1 MVFAWYQGARARLR
15 LAFGCNESGI
25 SLDRNIIQRPFGRRL
40 VRGYRSDQQHHC
52 PLKGITMTA
61 ILDFAVL
68 PPEVNSARMYAGA
81 GSGPMAAAASAWK
94 GLAAELRSTAQ
105 SYGSLLTALT
115 NEEWR
120 GPASAAMAAAAAPYV
135 AWVSGTAAQAEQTA
149 TQVEAA
155 VAAYEAA
162 YAATVSPAEIAANRS
177 QLASLVA
184 TNILGQNTP
193 AIAANEAQY
202 GQMWAQDAVA
212 MYAYAGA
219 SALATQLTAFTEPQ
233 QTTIPSA
240 LIAQSAAV
248 GQAAGIQQSTL
259 AQLIASVPS
268 ALRGLANP
276 AASTSLLTSV
286 FAPSS
291 GSATSGLSGLLNVI
305 SGSNGSA
312 FGQLLNANI
321 WNTIFSSGFY
331 MPGNF
336 LGTLSD
342 FMSQA
347 DVMSQGTES
356 AGQAAG
362 GAANGAATAIAG
374 PLGDIGA
381 IGKSVS
387 AGLDRSSIIGT
398 LSVPPSW
405 TVPAPPHNPLSSTLG
420 GTPMMA
426 PPPAVAAGLPG
437 MPLGGNANQA
447 YGRALPQ
454 YGFRPTFVARP
465 PAAG

>member
-1 MVFAWYQGARARLR
+1 
-15 LAFGCNESGI
+15 
-25 SLDRNIIQRPFGRRL
+25 
-40 VRGYRSDQQHHC
+40 
-52 PLKGITMTA
+52 MTA
-61 ILDFAVL
+61 VLDFAVL
-68 PPEVNSARMYAGA
+68 PPEVNSARMYSGA
-81 GSGPMAAAASAWK
+81 GSGPMVAAASAWK
-94 GLAAELRSTAQ
+94 GLAAELRSTAL
-105 SYGSLLTALT
+105 SYGSLLTELT
-115 NEEWR
+115 NEEWL

-149 TQVEAA
+149 AQVEAA
-155 VAAYEAA
+155 VAAYEVA

-177 QLASLVA
+177 QLAALVA
-184 TNILGQNTP
+184 TNILGQNAL
-193 AIAANEAQY
+193 AIAATEAQY

-212 MYAYAGA
+212 MYAYAGS
-219 SALATQLTAFTEPQ
+219 SALATQLTAFTEPR
-233 QTTIPSA
+233 QTASPNA
-240 LIAQSAAV
+240 LTAQSAAV
-248 GQAAGIQQSTL
+248 SQASGTQQSTL
-259 AQLIASVPS
+259 AQLISAVPS
-268 ALRGLANP
+268 TLQGLANP
-276 AASTSLLTSV
+276 AASTSLLGSV
-286 FAPSS
+286 FSPSS

-336 LGTLSD
+336 LGTVSD
-342 FMSQA
+342 FMG
-347 DVMSQGTES
+347 QGAQS
-356 AGQAAG
+356 AAQAAG
-362 GAANGAATAIAG
+362 DAANGAADAVAG

-381 IGKSVS
+381 MGKSVS
-387 AGLDRSSIIGT
+387 AGLGRSSIIGT

-405 TVPAPPHNPLSSTLG
+405 TAPAPLHNPLSSTLG

-426 PPPAVAAGLPG
+426 PGPAVAAGMPG

-447 YGRALPQ
+447 YGRAVPQ